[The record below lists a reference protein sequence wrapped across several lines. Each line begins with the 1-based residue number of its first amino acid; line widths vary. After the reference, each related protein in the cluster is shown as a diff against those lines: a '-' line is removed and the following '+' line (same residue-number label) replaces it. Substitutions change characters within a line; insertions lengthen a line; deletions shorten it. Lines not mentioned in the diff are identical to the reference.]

1 MSCDVWYTTFDA
13 WIRTMVTSTV
23 LVKIGGSS
31 ITDKACKETLN
42 EEALNWFVEAISRS
56 ISPYFCVQD
65 AGETSE
71 TAQAFIIVHGAGSFG
86 HHTAK
91 LFGLQGQSEPP
102 PESPA
107 ARSSHRMHGLAATR
121 LSVQKLNQIV
131 VERLIHRGG
140 INAVGIS
147 PCFAIPH
154 LQAHGGGRHEGE
166 DAQVIHS
173 LQTIIFD
180 TLAAGI
186 VPVLHGDAGL
196 YGNDAGILSGDT
208 LVRMI
213 GSRIKPSQDSTAT
226 QLVVDRAIFITDVDG
241 VFTKDPRLDPNAM
254 LLPRIAVNP
263 HTNEICAS
271 QRIDASDSI
280 HSHDVTGGL
289 KVCRSHLSLH
299 QWTRLQAYTL
309 CLLAEF
315 NCK

>member
-42 EEALNWFVEAISRS
+42 EEALNWFVEAIARS

-65 AGETSE
+65 AGETDE

-86 HHTAK
+86 HFTAK
-91 LFGLQGQSEPP
+91 QFGLQGQSEPP

-107 ARSSHRMHGLAATR
+107 VRSSHRMHGLAATR

-131 VERLIHRGG
+131 VEKLIHRGV
-140 INAVGIS
+140 NAVGIS

-213 GSRIKPSQDSTAT
+213 SSRIKSSQDSTAT

-241 VFTKDPRLDPNAM
+241 VYTKDPRLDPNAI

-263 HTNEICAS
+263 HTNELCAS

-289 KVCRSHLSLH
+289 KVCEAYLFRTTLKADALLMFARSIQL
-299 QWTRLQAYTL
+299 
-309 CLLAEF
+309 
-315 NCK
+315 